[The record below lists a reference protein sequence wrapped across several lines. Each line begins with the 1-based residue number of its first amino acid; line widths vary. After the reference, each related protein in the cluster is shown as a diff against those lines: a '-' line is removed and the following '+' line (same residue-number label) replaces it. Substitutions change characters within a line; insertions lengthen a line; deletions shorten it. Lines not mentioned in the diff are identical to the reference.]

1 MPVYIKSIDT
11 YIAKSA
17 DFAKP
22 ILNHLR
28 ELIHNACPD
37 VEEKMKWSMP
47 FFDYKGEMMCH
58 MASFKQHCA
67 FGFWKG
73 SIMKDP
79 VLRETAQSEVAMGHL
94 GKITSL
100 KDLPPDKKIT
110 SWIKEAMELNDNGI
124 KLPPKAKAAEKKE
137 EALPGYFTRALS
149 KNKKAKQV
157 FDAFPPGKRKEYIL
171 WLTEAK
177 TEDTRIKRMETA
189 IEWIAEGKARH
200 WKYEKK

>member
-1 MPVYIKSIDT
+1 MPVYNKSIDT
-11 YIAKSA
+11 YIAQSA

-22 ILNHLR
+22 ILEHLR
-28 ELIHNACPD
+28 ELIHTTCPD

-79 VLRETAQSEVAMGHL
+79 ILRETAQSETAMGHL

-100 KDLPPDKKIT
+100 KDLPPDKKIIA
-110 SWIKEAMELNDNGI
+110 WIKEAMTLNDNGI
-124 KLPPKAKAAEKKE
+124 KLPPKVKPAETKEITAPDDLIKAIA
-137 EALPGYFTRALS
+137 
-149 KNKKAKQV
+149 KNKTAKKCWDT
-157 FDAFPPGKRKEYIL
+157 FSPGKKKEYIL
-171 WLTEAK
+171 WITEAK
-177 TEDTRIKRMETA
+177 TDATRHSRMTTA
-189 IEWIAEGKARH
+189 VEWIAEGKARN
-200 WKYEKK
+200 WKYQK